1 MRLLGS
7 EILSVPF
14 RADFKTGRVSAELL
28 GSSGGNVLL
37 SQLVSPFN
45 LFLRQDSYSNFN
57 CKKHLLSTYATG
69 LSQVMCGGA
78 WVRSL
83 RAQAGGLEQHSQL
96 VHLEARREPG

>member
-57 CKKHLLSTYATG
+57 CKKHLLSTYAAG
-69 LSQVMCGGA
+69 LSQVMCGGPGFIRCGPRQVA
-78 WVRSL
+78 WNSIHSL
-83 RAQAGGLEQHSQL
+83 CT
-96 VHLEARREPG
+96 